1 MDVPWTAL
9 RLFSLSLRLRLRLCV
24 ASLVA
29 KAKGIDH
36 GYGLSS
42 GR

>member
-1 MDVPWTAL
+1 VRNLKHVNLVTVILVAL
-9 RLFSLSLRLRLRLCV
+9 FV

-29 KAKGIDH
+29 KAKGFDH
-36 GYGLSS
+36 GGYGFSS

>member
-1 MDVPWTAL
+1 VSTLKHVNLVTVILVAL
-9 RLFSLSLRLRLRLCV
+9 FV

-36 GYGLSS
+36 TFGFSS